1 MKCSEVIQ
9 KLTELA
15 PESLACDWD
24 NSGLLVGRRDQNVE
38 KILLVVDVTEEV
50 VDFAVSEQVDLIVSH
65 HPLIF
70 GGQKRITSDD
80 VFGRRLL
87 KLIRHDI
94 SCYAMHTN
102 YDRAEGGMADAAAKC
117 LRLTGCQTLEPEIS
131 YETPTGVLKKG
142 GIGKVGLLPHP
153 VTAKK
158 LAQLVKERFGL
169 DAVRLFGDPDSEAPI
184 SKVAICPGAGR
195 SFLNEAMQA
204 GAQAYITGDIGH
216 HDGLD
221 AREQGLVV
229 LDAGHFGIE
238 QIFTEEIESYLREQL
253 SAEVAV
259 LTMTGREPF
268 VSIV

>member
-1 MKCSEVIQ
+1 
-9 KLTELA
+9 
-15 PESLACDWD
+15 
-24 NSGLLVGRRDQNVE
+24 
-38 KILLVVDVTEEV
+38 
-50 VDFAVSEQVDLIVSH
+50 
-65 HPLIF
+65 
-70 GGQKRITSDD
+70 
-80 VFGRRLL
+80 
-87 KLIRHDI
+87 
-94 SCYAMHTN
+94 
-102 YDRAEGGMADAAAKC
+102 MADAAAKC
-117 LRLTGCQTLEPEIS
+117 LRLTGCQTLESEIA
-131 YETPTGVLKKG
+131 YETPSGVAKKG

-169 DAVRLFGDPDSEAPI
+169 DAVRLFGDPESDAPI

-195 SFLNEAMQA
+195 SFLKESMQA

-259 LTMTGREPF
+259 LTMTGQEPF